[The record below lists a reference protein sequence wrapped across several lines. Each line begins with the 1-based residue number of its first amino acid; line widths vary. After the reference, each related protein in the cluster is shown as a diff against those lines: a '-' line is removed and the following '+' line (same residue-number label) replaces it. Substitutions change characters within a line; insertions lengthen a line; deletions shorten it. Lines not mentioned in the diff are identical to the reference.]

1 MVMLTEIPTYFNT
14 IWTDYTIRDNDLY
27 TLEIDINDVYAS
39 DSIILIAL
47 NLNAYTGYDN
57 KGYGVK
63 STVDRGI
70 TEQESYDTW
79 SQLFQTTQRTLKK
92 QLLSL
97 GTSRT
102 SLGLTSLPQ
111 SVYDGIMLYYWVT
124 GTILTVTAGEGVY
137 DTKDAILNKDWSK
150 LASMM
155 MRSNVYK
162 QHCIR
167 AATVLRL
174 ADYGTS
180 KSRTWLRTTG
190 IYKMRANN
198 QIGLLNND
206 ELRQA
211 RFAYYA
217 ETLDFLPL
225 TPDSIKRDIA
235 KRYNETLIIQT
246 FTATEISENVITN
259 TFSLNKS
266 ASMDPVEKL
275 QVKVNIDIIQHLFDY
290 TITTGNILTIT
301 KELKVGDIISVTIKI

>member
-1 MVMLTEIPTYFNT
+1 MTMLTEIPTYFNT
-14 IWTDYTIRDNDLY
+14 TWTDYTIRDNDLY

-47 NLNAYTGYDN
+47 NLNAYTGYDS

-97 GTSRT
+97 GTSKTPVGVT
-102 SLGLTSLPQ
+102 SIPQ
-111 SVYDGIMLYYWVT
+111 SVYDGLMLYYWVT
-124 GTILTVTAGEGVY
+124 GAILTVTASEGIY
-137 DTKDAILNKDWSK
+137 DTKEAILSKNWSK
-150 LASMM
+150 LASMI
-155 MRSNVYK
+155 MRSTVYK

-180 KSRTWLRTTG
+180 KSRTWLRTNG

-246 FTATEISENVITN
+246 FIADGTVN
-259 TFSLNKS
+259 TFTLSKP

-275 QVKVNIDIIQHLFDY
+275 QVKVNIDVIQHLFDY
-290 TITTGNILTIT
+290 TVTTGNILTVT
-301 KELKVGDIISVTIKI
+301 KELIAGDIISVTIRI

>member
-1 MVMLTEIPTYFNT
+1 MLTEIPTYFNT

-63 STVDRGI
+63 STIDRGI

-97 GTSRT
+97 GTSK
-102 SLGLTSLPQ
+102 SSGGITSLPQ
-111 SVYDGIMLYYWVT
+111 SVYDGMVLYYWIT
-124 GTILTVTAGEGVY
+124 GTILTVTTNEGIY

-180 KSRTWLRTTG
+180 KSRTWLRTNG

-225 TPDSIKRDIA
+225 TPESIKRDIA

-246 FTATEISENVITN
+246 FIANGTVN
-259 TFSLNKS
+259 TFSLSKP

-275 QVKVNIDIIQHLFDY
+275 QVKVNIDVIQHLFDY
-290 TITTGNILTIT
+290 TITTGNILTIS
-301 KELKVGDIISVTIKI
+301 KELTAGDIISVTIRI

>member
-1 MVMLTEIPTYFNT
+1 
-14 IWTDYTIRDNDLY
+14 
-27 TLEIDINDVYAS
+27 
-39 DSIILIAL
+39 
-47 NLNAYTGYDN
+47 
-57 KGYGVK
+57 
-63 STVDRGI
+63 
-70 TEQESYDTW
+70 
-79 SQLFQTTQRTLKK
+79 
-92 QLLSL
+92 
-97 GTSRT
+97 
-102 SLGLTSLPQ
+102 
-111 SVYDGIMLYYWVT
+111 
-124 GTILTVTAGEGVY
+124 VTANEGIY

-180 KSRTWLRTTG
+180 KSRTWLRTNG

-225 TPDSIKRDIA
+225 TPESIKRDIA

-246 FTATEISENVITN
+246 FIANGTVN
-259 TFSLNKS
+259 TFSLSKP

-275 QVKVNIDIIQHLFDY
+275 QVKVNIDVIQHLFDY
-290 TITTGNILTIT
+290 TITTGNILTIS
-301 KELKVGDIISVTIKI
+301 KELTAGDIISVTIRI

>member
-14 IWTDYTIRDNDLY
+14 TWTDYTIRDNDLY

-97 GTSRT
+97 GTSK
-102 SLGLTSLPQ
+102 SSGGLTTLPH
-111 SVYDGIMLYYWVT
+111 
-124 GTILTVTAGEGVY
+124 
-137 DTKDAILNKDWSK
+137 TKDAILNKDWSK

>member
-1 MVMLTEIPTYFNT
+1 MV
-14 IWTDYTIRDNDLY
+14 
-27 TLEIDINDVYAS
+27 
-39 DSIILIAL
+39 
-47 NLNAYTGYDN
+47 
-57 KGYGVK
+57 
-63 STVDRGI
+63 
-70 TEQESYDTW
+70 
-79 SQLFQTTQRTLKK
+79 
-92 QLLSL
+92 
-97 GTSRT
+97 
-102 SLGLTSLPQ
+102 
-111 SVYDGIMLYYWVT
+111 LYYWIT
-124 GTILTVTAGEGVY
+124 GTILTVTANEGIY

-180 KSRTWLRTTG
+180 KSRTWLRTNG

-225 TPDSIKRDIA
+225 TPESIKRDIA

-246 FTATEISENVITN
+246 FIANGTVN
-259 TFSLNKS
+259 TFSLSKP

-275 QVKVNIDIIQHLFDY
+275 QVKVNIDVIQHLFDY
-290 TITTGNILTIT
+290 TITTGNILTIS
-301 KELKVGDIISVTIKI
+301 KELTAGDIISVTIRI

>member
-1 MVMLTEIPTYFNT
+1 MLTEIPTYFNT
-14 IWTDYTIRDNDLY
+14 TWTDYTIRDNDLY

-47 NLNAYTGYDN
+47 NLNAYTGYDS

-97 GTSRT
+97 GTSKTPVGVT
-102 SLGLTSLPQ
+102 SIPQ
-111 SVYDGIMLYYWVT
+111 SVYDGLMLYYWVT
-124 GTILTVTAGEGVY
+124 GAILTVTASEGIY
-137 DTKDAILNKDWSK
+137 DTKEAILSKNWSK
-150 LASMM
+150 LASMI
-155 MRSNVYK
+155 MRSTVYK

-180 KSRTWLRTTG
+180 KSRTWLRTNG

-246 FTATEISENVITN
+246 FIADGTVN
-259 TFSLNKS
+259 TFTLSKP

-275 QVKVNIDIIQHLFDY
+275 QVKVNIDVIQHLFDY
-290 TITTGNILTIT
+290 TVTTGNILTVT
-301 KELKVGDIISVTIKI
+301 KELIAGDIISVTIRI

>member
-1 MVMLTEIPTYFNT
+1 MLTEIPTYFNT

-63 STVDRGI
+63 STIDRGI

-97 GTSRT
+97 GTSK
-102 SLGLTSLPQ
+102 SSGGITSLPQ
-111 SVYDGIMLYYWVT
+111 SVYDGMVLYYWIT
-124 GTILTVTAGEGVY
+124 GTILTVTANEGIY

-180 KSRTWLRTTG
+180 KSRTWLRTNG

-225 TPDSIKRDIA
+225 TPESIKRDIA

-246 FTATEISENVITN
+246 FIANGTVN
-259 TFSLNKS
+259 TFSLSKP

-275 QVKVNIDIIQHLFDY
+275 QVKVNIDVIQHLFDY

-301 KELKVGDIISVTIKI
+301 KELTAGDIISVTIRI